1 MSRKDRWQMGVWIA
15 LSFVAVCLGTRFAPH
30 YFLQLLPPVVIAAS
44 HGIVLAMERWQRAT
58 LIVTAVLLLIPFVR
72 FGPRY
77 VTLGWDLMIGQTP
90 HWADITMD
98 QDSREAAREIS
109 HFARP
114 GDTLL
119 VWGYR
124 PNLYVYTRMS
134 PDGLFW
140 DSQPLTGVP
149 ADRHLHSS
157 DPIYHG
163 AASNRKELAQSRPTF
178 IIDGLTPFNP
188 GLDPHKYPE
197 LQPWL
202 SHYKPIGRTSLSLI
216 YRRED

>member
-1 MSRKDRWQMGVWIA
+1 
-15 LSFVAVCLGTRFAPH
+15 
-30 YFLQLLPPVVIAAS
+30 
-44 HGIVLAMERWQRAT
+44 
-58 LIVTAVLLLIPFVR
+58 
-72 FGPRY
+72 
-77 VTLGWDLMIGQTP
+77 MIDQTP

-163 AASNRKELAQSRPTF
+163 AAGNRKELAQSRPKF

-202 SHYKPIGRTSLSLI
+202 SHYKPIGRTPLSLI
-216 YRRED
+216 YRREN

>member
-1 MSRKDRWQMGVWIA
+1 
-15 LSFVAVCLGTRFAPH
+15 
-30 YFLQLLPPVVIAAS
+30 
-44 HGIVLAMERWQRAT
+44 
-58 LIVTAVLLLIPFVR
+58 
-72 FGPRY
+72 
-77 VTLGWDLMIGQTP
+77 MIGQTP

-98 QDSREAAREIS
+98 QDSREAAQEIS

-114 GDTLL
+114 ETHSWYGVTAEP
-119 VWGYR
+119 VR
-124 PNLYVYTRMS
+124 LYPVS

-157 DPIYHG
+157 SPIYQG

-197 LQPWL
+197 LQAWL
-202 SHYKPIGRTSLSLI
+202 SHYKLVGRTPLSLI
-216 YRRED
+216 YRRES